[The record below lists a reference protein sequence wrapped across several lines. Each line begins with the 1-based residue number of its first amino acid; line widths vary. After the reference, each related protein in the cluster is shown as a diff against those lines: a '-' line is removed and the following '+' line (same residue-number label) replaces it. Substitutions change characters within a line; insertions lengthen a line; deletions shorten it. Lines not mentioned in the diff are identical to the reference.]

1 MVLISKS
8 KIKSGEFMK
17 TTKVTASDKSA
28 DQFEGDLL
36 VYCVPE
42 AVDKKLRSDPA
53 IEKEVT
59 QAYEL
64 GDFSGK
70 EGQTLLLYPSFHTQE
85 GSDLKDQRTSAR
97 RIAAVGLGKLN
108 SEPDPSGSNEIR
120 SDKKSR
126 ETDPGKREGALREL
140 FRKAGGSV
148 AALSA
153 KVKAL
158 RIMICLPELEG
169 VISQADM
176 AESLA
181 EGVLLGDY
189 RFLKYKK
196 EKPDDPEYKGLA
208 EVKFYSQS
216 STALIRKALKLAVAS
231 AQAVCEARDMANEP
245 GNGWRASDFASY
257 ALHLAK
263 KYDLT
268 CSVLDKSKMK
278 KLGMGGVI
286 AVNQGSSEPPQMV
299 ILEYQPEG
307 NKPQSKKAIKKG
319 KAVERESDT
328 ILLVGKGITFDSG
341 GISLKQAAGM
351 EDMKYDMCGGAA
363 VLAVMQA
370 VGQERPD
377 GVGVVAIVP
386 ATDNLSGSNAV
397 KPGDVIR
404 HYNGV
409 TSEIVNTDAEGRL
422 VLADA
427 LAYGIE
433 LFKPDCVVDI
443 ATLTGAAIMG
453 LGHHFSAL
461 LSNSDELVARL
472 EAASE
477 RACEPLW
484 RLPLGK
490 EYTKQIESKV
500 ADIKNTGGKSA
511 GTITAAAYLEKFVGD
526 TPWAHIDIAGT
537 AWDFTEKS
545 YIPKGPSGIGV
556 RTFLELIRSWT
567 KMEKNME

>member
-1 MVLISKS
+1 MKL
-8 KIKSGEFMK
+8 GDYMK
-17 TTKVTASDKSA
+17 TTKIMATDKNR
-28 DQFEGDLL
+28 DQFDGDLL

-42 AVDKKLRSDPA
+42 ATDKKLICDQA
-53 IEKEVT
+53 IQEHMT
-59 QAYEL
+59 HAYEL

-70 EGQTLLLYPSFHTQE
+70 EGQTILLYPSVYGNDKLSE
-85 GSDLKDQRTSAR
+85 KDCITTKFSEISAKR
-97 RIAAVGLGKLN
+97 VLAVGLGKLDIFSDTN
-108 SEPDPSGSNEIR
+108 KDKSTNIHNQGEVREI
-120 SDKKSR
+120 
-126 ETDPGKREGALREL
+126 

-148 AALSA
+148 AILSA
-153 KVKAL
+153 KIKAEK
-158 RIMICLPELEG
+158 IMICLPDIEG
-169 VISQADM
+169 IAREDA
-176 AESLA
+176 AECLA
-181 EGVLLGDY
+181 EGILLGDY

-196 EKPDDPEYKGLA
+196 EKKDDPAYKGLT
-208 EVKFYSQS
+208 EIRFHSDKS
-216 STALIRKALKLAVAS
+216 SSSIRKAIKLGSLA

-257 ALHLAK
+257 AEALAK
-263 KYDLT
+263 KHDLCCT
-268 CSVLDKSKMK
+268 ILDKSHMK
-278 KLGMGGVI
+278 KLGMEGLL
-286 AVNQGSSEPPQMV
+286 AVNQGSSEPPKMV
-299 ILEYQPEG
+299 ILEYQPKG
-307 NKPQSKKAIKKG
+307 NDQQTKSSLKKKKDSQKNQSK
-319 KAVERESDT
+319 REHEI

-341 GISLKQAAGM
+341 GICLKQASGM

-370 VGQERPD
+370 VAQERPEN
-377 GVGVVAIVP
+377 VGVVAIVP

-409 TSEIVNTDAEGRL
+409 TSEIVNTDAEGRM

-433 LFKPDCVVDI
+433 LFKPDCVIDI
-443 ATLTGAAIMG
+443 ATLTGAAIVG
-453 LGHHFSAL
+453 LGHHYSAVL
-461 LSNSDELVARL
+461 GNSDELFNQLR
-472 EAASE
+472 EASE

-490 EYTKQIESKV
+490 EYSKQIESKV

-511 GTITAAAYLEKFVGD
+511 GTITAAAYLENFVGE

-545 YIPKGPSGIGV
+545 YIPKGPSGTGV
-556 RTFLELIRSWT
+556 RTFLELIRNWK
-567 KMEKNME
+567 KMKKDL